1 MRVRARKEED
11 DFNGRSCKGSLVRN
25 SSEAALRSVL
35 QEKAWQHMVT
45 AGLLAEDLGLTCD

>member
-1 MRVRARKEED
+1 VRVRARKEED